1 MRKRKITR
9 FFMGALLLAGYL
21 CTQPSVYAQQMENHN
36 EDLLDL
42 NFKKVSPETYNGSSY
57 TIDGEMFRNI
67 PATHLANLLTGIMP
81 GFFTRQ
87 TSGSVIDE
95 APDYWIRGRRTTSEG
110 VLVLVDGQERSFG
123 SLSTYEI
130 DKITILKDAAAVALY
145 GMRAANGAILVTTRR
160 GVIGKPR
167 IELTSQLAWQQ
178 PLRVPKPLNAYD
190 YTRLYNEAYLNDNP
204 TAAPKYA
211 DPSLYLNSTNPER
224 YPNMDWLGKY
234 YDTNQL
240 LQRYNLNVSGGTSR
254 TRYFVNFGALLH
266 EGMYNTDK
274 ANTYSTDNEINRYN
288 IRSNF
293 QVDVTPSTLLTADV
307 YGWVE
312 TQNRPNNSSINA
324 FTAMLQTPANA
335 FPAYYV
341 DHGYYEDLLGQPVT
355 GVNGKIIAGSNKFTN
370 PWAQIN
376 RAGYGKY
383 NEIYGS
389 FRVKL
394 EQDLAFMLPGLK
406 ASGDISMDSQ
416 MSWVINRT
424 KAFAYY
430 SLESNDSILRK
441 TDTDGSMSNGVASK
455 SSNRRITMNM
465 QLSYQQQFGDHNISA
480 LAGYNQ
486 YESADEV
493 SIPVRM
499 QGMNAWIGYN
509 YGKKYGIDLIGS
521 YYGSYKFAKG
531 KRFGFFPSVAASWTI
546 SNEDFFESSKE
557 LFPYLRLRGSV
568 GQVGSDRGIAAHQFL
583 SALSQVG
590 GVYNF
595 GNNMGGVGGYVQS
608 QIANENVTWEK
619 ALIYNIGIE
628 GRMMNNKLSF
638 MAEYFR
644 DQRSDIYLT
653 NERIGGLYGV
663 SATIKQ
669 NVGTMYSQGVDLSLQ
684 WSDKIGD
691 ITYNIGGNYS
701 LSRNMV
707 QDFGEADKEHPW
719 LYSKGYPVGL
729 QTGLTVEGF
738 FKEEDFDANGNFT
751 DPTIP
756 VHTFGVVKP
765 GDLRYKDLNDDK
777 VIDALDMQPIGSGN
791 TPNQMFAINLG
802 AEYKGV
808 GFTLLFQ
815 GAAEISRNIS
825 SGGYLALPFYGEGNM
840 YEHQLNYWTPET
852 AATAEY
858 PRLSSNN
865 ASGVNNIRNSD
876 LWIRDAD
883 YIRLKTAQVYYNLP
897 ARLFNSKT
905 VLKGV
910 QFYFSGYNL
919 LTWDKLKIIDP
930 EWDQSAFP
938 ITRNVSVGCT
948 IKI

>member
-1 MRKRKITR
+1 MRKRR
-9 FFMGALLLAGYL
+9 FTGIFMGTLLLGGFL
-21 CTQPSVYAQQMENHN
+21 FTQPPLAAQQMENHN

-42 NFKKVSPETYNGSSY
+42 NFKKVDPETFNGSSY
-57 TIDGEMFRNI
+57 TIDGEMFRNL
-67 PATHLANLLTGIMP
+67 PVTHLANALTGIVP

-87 TSGSVIDE
+87 ASGSVINE

-110 VLVLVDGQERSFG
+110 ILVLVDGQERAFG
-123 SLSTYEI
+123 SLTTYEI
-130 DKITILKDAAAVALY
+130 DKITILKDAAAVVLY

-160 GVIGKPR
+160 GQVGKPR
-167 IELTSQLAWQQ
+167 IELSSQLVWQQ

-190 YTRLYNEAYLNDNP
+190 YTRLYNKAYSNDYPNGV
-204 TAAPKYA
+204 APYA
-211 DPSLYLNSTNPER
+211 DPALFVNSANPEL

-240 LQRYNLNVSGGTSR
+240 MQRYNLNVSGGNSR

-293 QVDVTPSTLLTADV
+293 QVDVTPTTILTADV

-312 TQNRPNNSSINA
+312 NQNRPNNSSINA
-324 FTAMLQTPANA
+324 FNAMLQTPAHV
-335 FPAYYV
+335 FPPFYTDY
-341 DHGYYEDLLGQPVT
+341 GSYKDLLGQPVV
-355 GVNGKIIAGSNKFTN
+355 GVDGKIISGSSKYTN
-370 PWAQIN
+370 PWPQIN
-376 RAGYGKY
+376 RGGYGNY

-394 EQDLAFMLPGLK
+394 EQDMAFLLPGLK

-430 SLESNDSILRK
+430 ELINDTTLRK
-441 TDTDGSMSNGVASK
+441 TGTDGTMGNTVGSK
-455 SSNRRITMNM
+455 NSNRRITVDLR
-465 QLSYQQQFGDHNISA
+465 LSYQQQFGAHGISA

-486 YESADEV
+486 FESADEV

-499 QGMNAWIGYN
+499 EGVNSWIGYN
-509 YGKKYGIDLIGS
+509 YDKKYGIDLLAS

-546 SNEDFFESSKE
+546 SNEDFFENSKE
-557 LFPYLRLRGSV
+557 LFPYLRLRGSI

-583 SALSQVG
+583 SALEQVG

-595 GNNMGGVGGYVQS
+595 GNAMGGVGGYIQS

-619 ALIYNIGIE
+619 ALIFNVGLE
-628 GRMMNNKLSF
+628 GRMFNDKLSF

-644 DQRSDIYLT
+644 DQRSDIYRV
-653 NERIGGLYGV
+653 NERIGGLYGI
-663 SATIKQ
+663 SATVRQ
-669 NVGTMYSQGVDLSLQ
+669 NIGTMYSQGIDASLQ
-684 WSDKIGD
+684 WSDKIGEV
-691 ITYNIGGNYS
+691 TYNIGGNYS
-701 LSRNMV
+701 ISRNMV

-719 LYSKGYPVGL
+719 LYAKGYPVGL
-729 QTGLTVEGF
+729 HTGLTMVGF
-738 FKEEDFDANGNFT
+738 FGVDDFDANGNFV
-751 DPTIP
+751 DPTMPI
-756 VHTFGVVKP
+756 HTYSAVKP
-765 GDLRYKDLNDDK
+765 GDIRYLDLNQDG
-777 VIDALDMQPIGSGN
+777 VIDNLDIQPMGHGN
-791 TPNQMFAINLG
+791 TPNQIFAINVG
-802 AEYKGV
+802 AEYKGI
-808 GFTLLFQ
+808 GFSALFQ

-825 SGGYLALPFYGEGNM
+825 ENGYFALPFYAEGNM
-840 YEHQLNYWTPET
+840 YEHQLNYWTPQT
-852 AATAEY
+852 AATAEF
-858 PRLSSNN
+858 PRLSVNN
-865 ASGVNNIRNSD
+865 ASGVNNIRNSN

-883 YIRLKTAQVYYNLP
+883 YIRLKTAQIYYNLP
-897 ARLFNSKT
+897 QRLFNTNSL
-905 VLKGV
+905 LKGV
-910 QFYFSGYNL
+910 QVYFSGYNL
-919 LTWDKLKIIDP
+919 LTWDKLKIMDP
-930 EWDQSAFP
+930 EWDHTTFP
-938 ITRNVSVGCT
+938 ITRNVSLGCT